1 MRRQDFTGN
10 SKGLSLIEVLIAAAI
25 LAVALLAIASMFP
38 ISMEDMEESGK
49 QTRGFALAEGMME
62 RIRATGT
69 FGEVLLYDGH
79 STTEALYNT
88 GSAVVDANLD
98 SWKQATT
105 QVPGSGIP
113 QGVGTITVTAA
124 GTAPARL
131 ATVTVTVTWP
141 NRRGISAVLV
151 TQVSET

>member
-1 MRRQDFTGN
+1 MRRPHLIGN
-10 SKGLSLIEVLIAAAI
+10 SKGLSLVEILIGAAI

-38 ISMEDMEESGK
+38 ISLEDTEESGK

-69 FGEVLLYDGH
+69 FADVLRYNGR
-79 STTEALYNT
+79 STTEASYTT
-88 GSAVVDANLD
+88 GSAVVDATLN

-113 QGVGTITVTAA
+113 QGAGTISVTTSGA
-124 GTAPARL
+124 TPARL

-141 NRRGISAVLV
+141 NRRGLTAVLV
-151 TQVSET
+151 TQISET